1 MNKNVCP
8 ICKYEFKHCQCPYG
22 GKAHPN
28 RSVRARV
35 VFEHIYLLSD
45 EQIEHL
51 KKVQKM
57 WRISYSDEEK
67 EKIVKELESER
78 KEE

>member
-1 MNKNVCP
+1 MKKNVCP
-8 ICKYEFKHCQCPYG
+8 ICKYEFKHCQCAYG

-67 EKIVKELESER
+67 EKIVKELESEM